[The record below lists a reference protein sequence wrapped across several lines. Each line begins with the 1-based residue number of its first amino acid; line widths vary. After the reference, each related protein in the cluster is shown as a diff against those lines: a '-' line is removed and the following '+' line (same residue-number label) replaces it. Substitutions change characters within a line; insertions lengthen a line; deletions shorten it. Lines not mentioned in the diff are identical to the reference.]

1 MKAVTFSLFFLLL
14 FSLSGLPA
22 GDPAQGHFESALF
35 LLQNQKYQQ
44 AVDDFNLIVKSFPQS
59 PIADDALLQ
68 LAIYYLNLEKKP
80 EEALGYLQQI
90 KERYPESNSAPA
102 AYFYLGSVYL
112 AKRDPASLD
121 EAFANFQRVTLV
133 YSSSPWVDDALVGAG
148 MVLRFRG
155 EFDKAYEEY
164 SRVKLRFP
172 DSRHAPRA
180 QYEMGLCSLYADRI
194 TEAMDQFQKVNVW
207 YPGSD
212 YAKSATEMNTIL
224 YRIYIV
230 PPSSN
235 IAYAPDSRFSGTVM
249 ELDEPT
255 GLSMDSK
262 QNIYLSDKGKKTV
275 TIFDAAGRQTNTISL
290 FSPYSVSIDDQD
302 RAFIANGTNVIATT
316 PTGNDTIFLS
326 TNVVD
331 SGGTAARLEDIRSVA
346 IDETG
351 KLFVVSSKVNGILV
365 YGPNSKPLAG
375 YAFSQTLKPFS
386 KVLVNA
392 RNQILALD
400 KDRKQLSVYGADG
413 KFLFTIGPT
422 GKGYTLER
430 VEDFAV
436 DRANHIYLLER
447 NPRSILVFSPSG
459 NLQKYILSQKKG
471 TLSFDDARLITV
483 GPSGSIYVLDKDSHR
498 IIKIG

>member
-1 MKAVTFSLFFLLL
+1 MKAVAFSLFFLLL
-14 FSLSGLPA
+14 FTLSGLPA
-22 GDPAQGHFESALF
+22 DDPAE
-35 LLQNQKYQQ
+35 
-44 AVDDFNLIVKSFPQS
+44 
-59 PIADDALLQ
+59 
-68 LAIYYLNLEKKP
+68 
-80 EEALGYLQQI
+80 
-90 KERYPESNSAPA
+90 
-102 AYFYLGSVYL
+102 
-112 AKRDPASLD
+112 
-121 EAFANFQRVTLV
+121 
-133 YSSSPWVDDALVGAG
+133 ALVGAG
-148 MVLRFRG
+148 MALRLRG

-172 DSRHAPRA
+172 DSPHAPRA

-194 TEAMDQFQKVNVW
+194 AEAMDQFQKVNDW

-212 YAKSATEMNTIL
+212 DAKAATEMNTIL

-230 PPSSN
+230 PPNSN
-235 IAYAPDSRFSGTVM
+235 TAYTPDSRFSGSVL

-255 GLSMDSK
+255 GLSMDSR

-275 TIFDAAGRQTNTISL
+275 TVFDSSGRQTNTISL
-290 FSPYSVSIDDQD
+290 FAPYAVSIDDQD
-302 RAFIANGTNVIATT
+302 RAFIANGTNVIAAT
-316 PTGNDTIFLS
+316 PKGNDTIFLS

-331 SGGTAARLEDIRSVA
+331 SGGTAERLEDIRSVA

-351 KLFVVSSKVNGILV
+351 KLYVISNNVNGILV
-365 YGPNSKPLAG
+365 YGPNSKLLPG
-375 YAFSQTLKPFS
+375 YSFSQTQKPFT

-400 KDRKQLSVYGADG
+400 KDRKQVSIYGSDG

-436 DRANHIYLLER
+436 DRANHIYLLEKS
-447 NPRSILVFSPSG
+447 PHSILVFTPSG
-459 NLQKYILSQKKG
+459 NLQKYILSDKKG
-471 TLSFDDARLITV
+471 TLSFDDAKLITV